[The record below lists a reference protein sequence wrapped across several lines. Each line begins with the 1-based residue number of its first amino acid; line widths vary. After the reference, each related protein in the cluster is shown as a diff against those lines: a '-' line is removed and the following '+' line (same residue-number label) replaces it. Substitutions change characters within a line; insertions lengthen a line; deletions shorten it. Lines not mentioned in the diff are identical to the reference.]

1 MELAVIIIAI
11 MVGVDDIAR
20 RLIELEKYKIQLEN
34 SEIKLKEWLK
44 DDE

>member
-20 RLIELEKYKIQLEN
+20 RIIDLQKYRTQLEFN
-34 SEIKLKEWLK
+34 EIKYQEWLK
-44 DDE
+44 DE

>member
-20 RLIELEKYKIQLEN
+20 KIIDLQKYKIQLEE
-34 SEIKLKEWLK
+34 SEIRCKEWLK
-44 DDE
+44 DD